1 MLLLVLVTD
10 LNYPVMLAVKTL
22 RSDLNI
28 FRRAIWLMGN
38 QFEISVVANDAL
50 WAEERITAAI
60 NEINRVEKLLS
71 TFSDNSKVNEI
82 NRNAGIK
89 PVKVDA
95 EIFRLIDRSLQISAL
110 TYGSFDITYFSAEIL
125 NTVNADTQ
133 VLATCSNY
141 KNVILDAVAMTVFLK
156 EKGMRIGFGGLSKG
170 YAADRAK
177 YILQLMGV
185 SSGVINAGGDLLTWG
200 LQPDSAPW
208 TIASADPDRK
218 SQPFSNINISNM
230 AVATSGNFEKNVTIS
245 NKKYTHNV
253 DTKKGFPVS
262 VLKSVSIVS
271 PTAELSD
278 AMATPVMTM
287 GVNAGLYLINQL
299 QQLACV
305 IIDDHD
311 RVYTSKEVNYLS

>member
-1 MLLLVLVTD
+1 
-10 LNYPVMLAVKTL
+10 MLAAKHYNN
-22 RSDLNI
+22 DQII
-28 FRRAIWLMGN
+28 FRREMRLMGN
-38 QFEISVVANDAL
+38 RFEISVVGNDSV
-50 WAEERITAAI
+50 WVDSCVDAAI
-60 NEINRVEKLLS
+60 TEINRVEKLLS
-71 TFSDNSKVNEI
+71 TFSDDSQINEI

-89 PVKVDA
+89 PVKVNA
-95 EIFRLIDRSLQISAL
+95 EIFRLVERALKISEL
-110 TYGSFDITYFSAEIL
+110 TFGTFDITY
-125 NTVNADTQ
+125 NAIDTN
-133 VLATCSNY
+133 VHPAKIERDSVKFTNY
-141 KNVILDAVAMTVFLK
+141 KNVQINEINTTVFLT
-156 EKGMRIGFGGLSKG
+156 EKGMRIGFGGLIKG

-177 YILQLMGV
+177 YVLQLLGV

-200 LQPDSAPW
+200 LQPGNAPW
-208 TIASADPDRK
+208 TIASADPDRG

-287 GVNAGLYLINQL
+287 GVNAGLCLINQL
-299 QQLACV
+299 QQMACV
-305 IIDDHD
+305 IIDDHN
-311 RVYTSKEVNYLS
+311 RVYTSKEVSYLS

>member
-1 MLLLVLVTD
+1 
-10 LNYPVMLAVKTL
+10 MLAVKTYNN
-22 RSDLNI
+22 DQNI
-28 FRRAIWLMGN
+28 FRRTLRLMGN
-38 QFEISVVANDAL
+38 RFEISVVGTDPV
-50 WAEERITAAI
+50 WADNCIDAAI
-60 NEINRVEKLLS
+60 AEISRVEKLLS
-71 TFSDNSKVNEI
+71 TLSEDSQINEI

-89 PVKVDA
+89 PVKVNA
-95 EIFRLIDRSLQISAL
+95 EIFRLVDRSLKISEL
-110 TYGSFDITYFSAEIL
+110 TYGTFDITY
-125 NTVNADTQ
+125 NTADKN
-133 VLATCSNY
+133 VDLAKIELDSVKYTNY
-141 KNVILDAVAMTVFLK
+141 KNVQIDELNTTVFLT

-177 YILQLMGV
+177 YTMQLIGV
-185 SSGVINAGGDLLTWG
+185 SSGVINAGGDLLAWG
-200 LQPDSAPW
+200 LRPDNEPW
-208 TIASADPDRK
+208 TIASADPDREP
-218 SQPFSNINISNM
+218 QPFSNINISNM

-245 NKKYTHNV
+245 NKKYLHNV
-253 DTKKGFPVS
+253 DSKKGFPVS

-278 AMATPVMTM
+278 AMATPVMAM